1 MAALNDIRRRI
12 GSVTNTR
19 KITYAMKLVSAA
31 KLRKAQ
37 EAVVQARDY
46 RNKINEL
53 LASILADPAVEV
65 SDPLL
70 DKRPVK
76 TVKIVVVGGNRGL
89 CGGYNTNLYK
99 KLDSLLKEQSQAGA
113 SVEIVCVGKKPAE
126 YLRRTRRDYAKAY
139 EELGEDAS
147 TWPVAEIMESLVND
161 FQAGKCDQ
169 VILVYTH
176 FKSALSMQV
185 KADVLL
191 PLSPE
196 SVTQAKSASTKTSA
210 GVTLFEP
217 SPKDVFSALLPRVG
231 LCNLTQACLDAK
243 ASEHGSRMT
252 AMDAATKNAGELR
265 AKLTLY
271 YNKIRQ
277 QKITAE
283 LLDIVGGAEAIS

>member
-37 EAVVQARDY
+37 EAVIQARDY

-53 LASILADPAVEV
+53 LGSILADPSVEV
-65 SDPLL
+65 SDALL
-70 DKRPVK
+70 EKRSVK
-76 TVKIVVVGGNRGL
+76 KVKLVVVGGNRGL

-99 KLDSLLKEQSQAGA
+99 RLDALLKEQAQAGA
-113 SVEIVCVGKKPAE
+113 EVEIVCVGKKPAE

-139 EELGEDAS
+139 EDLGEDAT
-147 TWPVAEIMESLVND
+147 TWPVAEIMESIVND
-161 FQAGKCDQ
+161 FLTGKCDQ
-169 VILVYTH
+169 VILAYTH

-196 SVTQAKSASTKTSA
+196 SVTQAKGASTKTGT

-217 SPKDVFSALLPRVG
+217 SAKDVFSALLPRVA

-271 YNKIRQ
+271 YNKVRQ